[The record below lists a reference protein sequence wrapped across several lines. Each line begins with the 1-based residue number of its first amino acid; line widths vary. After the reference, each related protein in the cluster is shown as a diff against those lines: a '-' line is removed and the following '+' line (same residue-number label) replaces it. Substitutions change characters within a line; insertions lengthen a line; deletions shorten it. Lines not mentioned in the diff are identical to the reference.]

1 MIEIDGL
8 TKRYGD
14 KTAVDGL
21 SFVVEPGVVTGF
33 LGPNGAGKST
43 TMRVIAGLDRPT
55 SGTVRVNGKHYPGAA
70 APMAELGILLDARSV
85 HPGLS
90 ARGNLLALAR
100 TAGIGRR
107 RVDEVI
113 ELAGL
118 GEVAGTRAGGF
129 SLGMGQRLG
138 VAAALLGRPQT
149 VVLDE
154 PVNGL
159 DPDGVRWIRLLLK
172 SLAAEG
178 RTVFVSSHL
187 MSEMAQTATRL
198 VVLGRGRLI
207 TETSVAD
214 FTGHATAGAVL
225 VRTPETGRLR
235 QVLAGPGVT
244 VTGDGTDLLRV
255 SGITAGQIGTAAWR
269 AHLPVYELTPVLR
282 GAGRRGLPSAPHHG
296 VHALPAVQR
305 RRGHLGSR
313 EAVRRAA
320 AEPVGRIRR
329 AVRLRGR
336 ADRPGRLAAAPPRR
350 LNTRTRAARKQ
361 AGPFRTPAGNPG
373 TRPPRSRALDIGA
386 RPARRQG
393 VVQRPCARHRAG
405 TPAAATGPDRPA
417 GRWRARGRRAAGRG
431 QPRSRTR

>member
-14 KTAVDGL
+14 KTAVDRL

-55 SGTVRVNGKHYPGAA
+55 SGTVRVNGKHYPEAA
-70 APMAELGILLDARSV
+70 APMSELGILLDIRSV

-90 ARGNLLALAR
+90 ARNNLLALAR

-118 GEVAGTRAGGF
+118 AEVAGTRAGGF

-138 VAAALLGRPQT
+138 VAAALLGQPQT

-198 VVLGRGRLI
+198 VVLGRGKLI
-207 TETSVAD
+207 SETSVED
-214 FTGHATAGAVL
+214 FVDHAVAGVL
-225 VRTPETGRLR
+225 VRTPETERLGLASSPARLR
-235 QVLAGPGVT
+235 AHPHPRFARGGLHASDPGQHRVPRRSDAMSAVTGTRLVPTQGSAAPATVAGPVTQVRVVRAEWTKLRALRSTWWCGLSGV
-244 VTGDGTDLLRV
+244 VLIVGLGAAIAGSGAPYRV
-255 SGITAGQIGTAAWR
+255 SACPTA
-269 AHLPVYELTPVLR
+269 
-282 GAGRRGLPSAPHHG
+282 
-296 VHALPAVQR
+296 
-305 RRGHLGSR
+305 
-313 EAVRRAA
+313 
-320 AEPVGRIRR
+320 
-329 AVRLRGR
+329 
-336 ADRPGRLAAAPPRR
+336 
-350 LNTRTRAARKQ
+350 
-361 AGPFRTPAGNPG
+361 
-373 TRPPRSRALDIGA
+373 RSR
-386 RPARRQG
+386 PACSC
-393 VVQRPCARHRAG
+393 P
-405 TPAAATGPDRPA
+405 
-417 GRWRARGRRAAGRG
+417 RAR
-431 QPRSRTR
+431 

>member
-43 TMRVIAGLDRPT
+43 TMRLIAGLDQPT
-55 SGTVRVNGKHYPGAA
+55 SGTVRVNGKHYTKTA

-90 ARGNLLALAR
+90 ARNNLLALAR

-118 GEVAGTRAGGF
+118 GEVSGTRAGGF

-138 VAAALLGRPQT
+138 VAAALLGQPRT

-172 SLAAEG
+172 SLADEG
-178 RTVFVSSHL
+178 RT
-187 MSEMAQTATRL
+187 
-198 VVLGRGRLI
+198 
-207 TETSVAD
+207 D
-214 FTGHATAGAVL
+214 
-225 VRTPETGRLR
+225 
-235 QVLAGPGVT
+235 
-244 VTGDGTDLLRV
+244 
-255 SGITAGQIGTAAWR
+255 
-269 AHLPVYELTPVLR
+269 
-282 GAGRRGLPSAPHHG
+282 RGLPSGQHQG
-296 VHALPAVQR
+296 VRALPAVQR
-305 RRGHLGSR
+305 RRNHLGGR
-313 EAVRRAA
+313 KAIRRPP
-320 AEPVGRIRR
+320 AEPVDRLRG

-336 ADRPGRLAAAPPRR
+336 TDRRGRLAATPPRR
-350 LNTRTRAARKQ
+350 LTGKA
-361 AGPFRTPAGNPG
+361 PG
-373 TRPPRSRALDIGA
+373 TRS
-386 RPARRQG
+386 
-393 VVQRPCARHRAG
+393 
-405 TPAAATGPDRPA
+405 
-417 GRWRARGRRAAGRG
+417 
-431 QPRSRTR
+431 

>member
-1 MIEIDGL
+1 MIEVDGL

-14 KTAVDGL
+14 KAAVDGL

-55 SGTVRVNGKHYPGAA
+55 SGTVRVNGKHYPHAA
-70 APMAELGILLDARSV
+70 GPMSELGILLDARSV

-90 ARGNLLALAR
+90 ARNNLLALAR

-118 GEVAGTRAGGF
+118 AEVAGTRAGGF

-198 VVLGRGRLI
+198 VVLGRGQLI
-207 TETSVAD
+207 SESSVED
-214 FTGHATAGAVL
+214 FTGRATAGGIL
-225 VRTPETGRLR
+225 VRTPETARLG
-235 QVLAGPGVT
+235 QLLAGLGVT
-244 VTGDGTDLLRV
+244 VINDGTDLLRV
-255 SGITAGQIGTAAWR
+255 SGTTAEQIGTAAWR
-269 AHLPVYELTPVLR
+269 AHLPVYELTPTHASLEEAFMQVTQDSIEYHA
-282 GAGRRGLPSAPHHG
+282 GA
-296 VHALPAVQR
+296 
-305 RRGHLGSR
+305 
-313 EAVRRAA
+313 
-320 AEPVGRIRR
+320 
-329 AVRLRGR
+329 
-336 ADRPGRLAAAPPRR
+336 
-350 LNTRTRAARKQ
+350 TR
-361 AGPFRTPAGNPG
+361 
-373 TRPPRSRALDIGA
+373 
-386 RPARRQG
+386 
-393 VVQRPCARHRAG
+393 
-405 TPAAATGPDRPA
+405 
-417 GRWRARGRRAAGRG
+417 
-431 QPRSRTR
+431 

>member
-14 KTAVDGL
+14 KAAVDGL

-55 SGTVRVNGKHYPGAA
+55 SGTVRVNGKHYPGCT
-70 APMAELGILLDARSV
+70 APMSELGILLDARSV

-90 ARGNLLALAR
+90 ARNNLLALAR

-118 GEVAGTRAGGF
+118 ADVAGARAGGF

-138 VAAALLGRPQT
+138 VAAALLGQPQT

-159 DPDGVRWIRLLLK
+159 DPDGVRWIRLLLR
-172 SLAAEG
+172 SLAEEG

-198 VVLGRGRLI
+198 VIVGRGQLI
-207 TETSVAD
+207 AETSVAD
-214 FTGHATAGAVL
+214 FIGRAAVGDVL
-225 VRTPETGRLR
+225 VRTPEAACLG

-244 VTGDGTDLLRV
+244 VTGDGTDVLRV
-255 SGITAGQIGTAAWR
+255 SGVTAEQIGTAAWR
-269 AHLPVYELTPVLR
+269 AHLPIFEL
-282 GAGRRGLPSAPHHG
+282 
-296 VHALPAVQR
+296 
-305 RRGHLGSR
+305 
-313 EAVRRAA
+313 
-320 AEPVGRIRR
+320 I
-329 AVRLRGR
+329 
-336 ADRPGRLAAAPPRR
+336 
-350 LNTRTRAARKQ
+350 
-361 AGPFRTPAGNPG
+361 
-373 TRPPRSRALDIGA
+373 
-386 RPARRQG
+386 PARASLEEAFMQ
-393 VVQRPCARHRAG
+393 VTQDSVEYHAG
-405 TPAAATGPDRPA
+405 A
-417 GRWRARGRRAAGRG
+417 
-431 QPRSRTR
+431 PR